1 MGYIGNEAQTAFT
14 SFDKQTITGTNT
26 AVYTLS
32 HSVANEQEIEVFV
45 NNVRQEGGSGKA
57 YTVSGNQIT
66 FTENIAS
73 TDEVYVNFQGKAV
86 QTVSHPS
93 DQPLQA
99 TTGNFS
105 SNVDVG
111 GSLLV
116 DTIKEGTGTN
126 TAMTIDSSG
135 IITPSNPVLFHIYM
149 NANTGLPNAS
159 GVTLPL
165 QAAEFATHSFHDTTN
180 NRITVPSGHSGYLFL
195 SWNVRIDALN
205 GDNNAAYLRKN
216 GTIIVEQ
223 NKYYTS
229 AAAESI
235 SFTGS
240 RVVSYTAGD
249 YFDLYCFQDNP
260 SSATRNAIAGT
271 QNTFLSGFK
280 IG

>member
-1 MGYIGNEAQTAFT
+1 MT
-14 SFDKQTITGTNT
+14 SILKVSEIQDPTN
-26 AVYTLS
+26 S
-32 HSVANEQEIEVFV
+32 
-45 NNVRQEGGSGKA
+45 
-57 YTVSGNQIT
+57 
-66 FTENIAS
+66 
-73 TDEVYVNFQGKAV
+73 
-86 QTVSHPS
+86 
-93 DQPLQA
+93 
-99 TTGNFS
+99 
-105 SNVDVG
+105 
-111 GSLLV
+111 
-116 DTIKEGTGTN
+116 N
-126 TAMTIDSSG
+126 TAMTIDSAG
-135 IITPSNPVLFHIYM
+135 IVTHSNAVLFHIYM
-149 NANTGLPNAS
+149 NANTALADNA
-159 GVTLPL
+159 GTVLPL

-240 RVVSYTAGD
+240 RAVSYTAGD

-260 SSATRNAIAGT
+260 TSATRNAIAGAV
-271 QNTFLSGFK
+271 NTFISGFK